1 MNKNDWNHLL
11 ISIDIMENLS
21 LKRQIY
27 PFQKLLN
34 SRSEFSNFLNGRK
47 KYIKISSIVDS
58 KGAPLSSV
66 IVSSKQSDSISVNE
80 TVNAIPVNLNTL
92 RNSKVN
98 RYILELH

>member
-1 MNKNDWNHLL
+1 
-11 ISIDIMENLS
+11 MENLS

-34 SRSEFSNFLNGRK
+34 SLREFSNFLNGRK

-58 KGAPLSSV
+58 KGAPLSNV

-80 TVNAIPVNLNTL
+80 TINGIPINLNTL